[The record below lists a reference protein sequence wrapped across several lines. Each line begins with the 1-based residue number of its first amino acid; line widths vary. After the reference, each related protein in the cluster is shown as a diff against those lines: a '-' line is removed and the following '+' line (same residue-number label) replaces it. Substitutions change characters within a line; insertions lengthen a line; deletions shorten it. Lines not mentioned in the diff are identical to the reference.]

1 MTRIF
6 FCVVLASVASLISC
20 KKSEEPQQKE
30 PVHHIRAMSYNV
42 RYSTSNDGVNA
53 WDNRKHGTI
62 AMLNALQPDV
72 FGVQEALRSQVNYI
86 SEKAPQYMNVGVG
99 RDDGKTAGEYM
110 SIFWNSKTIDML
122 DWGTFWL
129 SPTPD
134 QPSYGWGAG
143 CRRTATWALMK
154 YKKSGNQ
161 FVYINTHLDHASAKA
176 RTEGL
181 KLVVRKFKELN
192 PNGYPMVLTGDFNVT
207 PDDPCLDELDTK
219 MQSARKV
226 AASTDD
232 YTTYNSWGNKPL
244 EDSYI
249 IDYIYVDGFSSVPF
263 YRTITEPYGGVQY
276 LSDHYPIVAVLCF

>member
-1 MTRIF
+1 MKRLLLY
-6 FCVVLASVASLISC
+6 VVLTAVSLISC

-30 PVHHIRAMSYNV
+30 PVHYIRAMSYNV
-42 RYSTSNDGVNA
+42 RYATSNDGDNA
-53 WDNRKHGTI
+53 WDNRKQGTI

-110 SIFWNSKTIDML
+110 SIFWNSKTIEML

-154 YKKSGNQ
+154 YKKSGNH

-176 RTEGL
+176 RSEGL
-181 KLVVRKFKELN
+181 KLVVSKFKELN
-192 PNGYPMVLTGDFNVT
+192 PYGYPMVLTGDFNVT
-207 PDDPCLDELDTK
+207 PDDECLVELDK
-219 MQSARKV
+219 QMQSARNI
-226 AASTDD
+226 AASTDN
-232 YTTYNSWGNKPL
+232 YTTYNSWGHKPL

-263 YRTITEPYGGVQY
+263 YRTITEPYGGVKY